1 MTPVEVSRGRRARRT
16 WTGGGLAGLGR
27 RAAQDAWPLAVLAVV
42 LLLAVVLADAAP
54 RELRRVADHAV
65 QVAVAAE
72 PSAGMTVTAP
82 FDQHVVEAVRD
93 PGTADQLTEDAGH
106 IRGALP
112 TPLANVLGP
121 PSAEISTTELTEATP
136 AGPALL
142 RLAYL
147 WRDGFGGVDW
157 VEGRAPGASTGG
169 DISQGQPWPVEVG
182 LSAPVA
188 ALTGARPGD
197 RLTASAPDGR
207 SVQLTVS
214 GVFQPRDPGDALW
227 TRIPGIL
234 QPSVRGAGAGRT
246 VALGALLSAASVP
259 DVRLALDPQAV
270 SRVIELPVRPQALRF
285 ADLGAVARAVSALQ
299 AAPTDLGLAGPR
311 PTVWTQLDQVAR
323 RVQARVLAAGAQAS
337 VLLVGVLAASIGVLA
352 LGSWLLVRRRAAVL
366 RRQRARGASL
376 GSTALGLA
384 LEQAALCVLAGSTGL
399 VTGRLLVPGPP
410 SWAWVLPVL
419 VLAVGTAPVLGVLTV
434 RGRPSR
440 RAELEDPGERSRRI
454 RVLAAQ
460 TALLVVAVAAL
471 VTLRRRG
478 LPVDPTGADLLLVL
492 GPALGAVAAG
502 VVGARVLVALHGVA
516 VPVTARLRRA
526 GPMLAS
532 AGGAAAGGA
541 APFVALTLCT
551 ALTAFGVVVGAT
563 VTAGEVEG
571 SWDSVGADVLVHT
584 DADHPLDALAAQLDG
599 AAGVRAV
606 AVGRLEQNVQ
616 VFGVAGTE
624 WVDVLA
630 VDSQAYSRLLAA
642 TPLPEAQ
649 AMAALA
655 DATGGPTGRPLPVL
669 AAAALRD
676 GRSSPSLLWNGQTVP
691 LRPVGPAPALSSAL
705 ADTGLRA
712 SLVVVDRAALSAV
725 AGGQVDADVLWAVGP
740 GAEAA
745 VARSGVDAA
754 AVTGRGAW
762 LDERRH
768 EPLTAGLL
776 LLLRVGVPV
785 LLGLAALVVVLATA
799 TDAPRRDQTL
809 AVLRVLGLD
818 TRQVRRVAVG
828 EALPWTLLATA
839 WGLATGTAL
848 GAFCLGP
855 LDLRL
860 VTGQSGDPA
869 LVAQAWVLVLLP
881 LLAGVAAAASAVQ
894 VGRRRPLGQ
903 VMRIGVT

>member
-1 MTPVEVSRGRRARRT
+1 MTSRGRREGST

-72 PSAGMTVTAP
+72 PSAGMTVSAP

-93 PGTADQLTEDAGH
+93 PGTAGRLTEDAGH
-106 IRGALP
+106 VRGALP
-112 TPLANVLGP
+112 RPLANVLGP
-121 PSAEISTTELTEATP
+121 PSAEISTTELAEATP
-136 AGPALL
+136 AGPAVL

-188 ALTGARPGD
+188 ALTGAHLGD
-197 RLTASAPDGR
+197 RLTASASDGL

-214 GVFQPRDPGDALW
+214 GVFQARDPGDALW

-246 VALGALLSAASVP
+246 VTLGALLSADSVP

-270 SRVIELPVRPQALRF
+270 SRVITFPVQAQALRF

-376 GSTALGLA
+376 SSTALGLA
-384 LEQAALCVLAGSTGL
+384 LEQAALCVLAGATGL

-419 VLAVGTAPVLGVLTV
+419 VLAVATAPVLGVLTV

-440 RAELEDPGERSRRI
+440 RAEIEDPGERSRRL
-454 RVLAAQ
+454 RVAAAQ

-502 VVGARVLVALHGVA
+502 IVGARVLVALHGVA

-551 ALTAFGVVVGAT
+551 ALTAFGAVVGAT
-563 VTAGEVEG
+563 VTAGETQG
-571 SWDSVGADVLVHT
+571 SWDSVGADVLVRT
-584 DADHPLDALAAQLDG
+584 DGDHPLDALATQLDG

-606 AVGRLEQNVQ
+606 ALGRLEQNVQ

-642 TPLPEAQ
+642 TPLPEPPV
-649 AMAALA
+649 MAALGDPA
-655 DATGGPTGRPLPVL
+655 GGPTGRPLPVL
-669 AAAALRD
+669 AAATLRD

-691 LRPVGPAPALSSAL
+691 LRAVGPAPALSSAL
-705 ADTGLRA
+705 AGTSRRA
-712 SLVVVDRAALSAV
+712 SLVVVDRAALSAD

-762 LDERRH
+762 LAERRH

-776 LLLRVGVPV
+776 LLLRVAVP
-785 LLGLAALVVVLATA
+785 LLLCLAALVVVLATA
-799 TDAPRRDQTL
+799 ADAPRRDQTL

-839 WGLATGTAL
+839 CGLATGTAL

-869 LVAQAWVLVLLP
+869 LVAQTWVLVLLP
-881 LLAGVAAAASAVQ
+881 VLAGVAGAASAVQ
-894 VGRRRPLGQ
+894 VGRRRALGQ
-903 VMRIGVT
+903 VMRIGVS